1 MIVPNLGTKE
11 CSMKTLAALAGT
23 VFMGLIHLGTAEAT
37 EISTTYDTSV
47 YTSPNSTVTFD
58 NSGFAGSAGD
68 GEVARDYLMF
78 VMPSVPD
85 TYVASAV
92 LQINFDVAYAYANA
106 SYPLSVYA
114 TTSDWTASN
123 LTWNNQPGLGAS
135 LASFNPTIDG
145 SSITFDL
152 SSYINSQYQATG
164 MASVVIAAAHEFFSV
179 GTPNSWRYL
188 QAGTE
193 TLNYTLAPTN
203 VPEPA
208 SLVLLA
214 TGLIG
219 TTLFRRRTA

>member
-1 MIVPNLGTKE
+1 MIVPKLRTKE

-58 NSGFAGSAGD
+58 NSGYAGSAGD

-92 LQINFDVAYAYANA
+92 LQINFDVAYANA
-106 SYPLSVYA
+106 SSPLSVYA

-145 SSITFDL
+145 
-152 SSYINSQYQATG
+152 
-164 MASVVIAAAHEFFSV
+164 FS
-179 GTPNSWRYL
+179 G
-188 QAGTE
+188 
-193 TLNYTLAPTN
+193 
-203 VPEPA
+203 
-208 SLVLLA
+208 
-214 TGLIG
+214 
-219 TTLFRRRTA
+219 F

>member
-1 MIVPNLGTKE
+1 
-11 CSMKTLAALAGT
+11 MKTLAALAGT

-135 LASFNPTIDG
+135 LASFNPTNPTIDG
-145 SSITFDL
+145 LSKTFDL

-164 MASVVIAAAHEFFSV
+164 MASVVIAAAHEYFSV
-179 GTPNSWRYL
+179 GTPNSWRYR
-188 QAGTE
+188 QPGYE

>member
-1 MIVPNLGTKE
+1 
-11 CSMKTLAALAGT
+11 MKTLAALAGT

-37 EISTTYDTSV
+37 EISTIYDTSV
-47 YTSPNSTVTFD
+47 YTDLNSTFTFD
-58 NSGFAGSAGD
+58 NSGLAGSAGD

-92 LQINFDVAYAYANA
+92 LQINYSVAYDNA

-164 MASVVIAAAHEFFSV
+164 MASVVIAAADEFFSV